1 MRLLLTADPE
11 IEVPPRLYG
20 GIERIV
26 DVLVRRLKAMGH
38 RVGLVAREG
47 STTPADVF
55 YPWPGKSSLS
65 RGDTLANMWALWKAK
80 RDFRPDLLHSF
91 SRIAYLAPDENPGLP
106 EIREGD
112 DLGELIARAAW
123 TSARGANMPPSPT
136 GPRITGRLSSWPRT
150 VTACSRVLTSRM
162 TRWRSATSARSATLA
177 AMVASS

>member
-38 RVGLVAREG
+38 QVGLVAREG

-91 SRIAYLAPDENPGLP
+91 SRIAYLAPHLRD
-106 EIREGD
+106 RK
-112 DLGELIARAAW
+112 
-123 TSARGANMPPSPT
+123 S
-136 GPRITGRLSSWPRT
+136 
-150 VTACSRVLTSRM
+150 VV
-162 TRWRSATSARSATLA
+162 
-177 AMVASS
+177 

>member
-91 SRIAYLAPDENPGLP
+91 SRIAYLAPAGRSPLEVLRNYQDVVQAAGGEVLFSCKVTMALRIQNLHIKSAGTFGHGLTN
-106 EIREGD
+106 
-112 DLGELIARAAW
+112 A
-123 TSARGANMPPSPT
+123 SKANQT
-136 GPRITGRLSSWPRT
+136 
-150 VTACSRVLTSRM
+150 
-162 TRWRSATSARSATLA
+162 
-177 AMVASS
+177 